1 MASTTTFEGW
11 RFAHYFEFVE
21 RKGRNVTIRCTLC
34 PGQKLLSTAV
44 NTTSNLSKHLQRQHA
59 NTKLVA
65 KDNRSDATVEF
76 MPTPNK
82 QQKLDFHQVTKAE
95 SDRLV
100 ASFIVEKMLPVNTVE
115 SPSFRNILSKIQI
128 TGDRQPWSDRKTFTR
143 YLDQCYATMENNL
156 KRNFETLEY
165 VSTSADIWT
174 SHNKS
179 FLGMTVHWINPVSFQ
194 REKAAIAC
202 KRIKGRHT
210 VHMTLSLV
218 KLSRFILPLDYLSH
232 KVTATVT
239 DNRSNFIKAFK
250 MYELPASDSD
260 EGDDDE
266 GVAFTDVG
274 EVLSTNPEGQFSL
287 PPHLRCAS
295 HTLNLISTNDV
306 DKWLTSNTES
316 KAVYRSATGKCFAL
330 WTKSSHSTVA
340 SELVEE
346 MCKRKR
352 IVPTSTRWNSV
363 YDALSRI
370 TDIPLPELNS
380 LCSSLGIKAVTE
392 REYTFLKEYCT
403 VMKPL
408 TVALDI
414 LQGEDNCYY
423 GSLLPTLKTL
433 MSRTLALQNG
443 LSRMTAGLPDVIV
456 QVCPPCDLKSESHQ
470 NAICTCARQ
479 QREAARSLLLAECRA
494 ALRGAG
500 PILRNQTSATS
511 YSTTVE
517 KEFFYFDEEQE
528 DTTSF
533 NCDTEVIEYFKSGS
547 EMEVL
552 NRFPQVKS
560 IFLKLNTSPTPS
572 SAPVER
578 LFSLGGLVL
587 TPKRNRLSDT
597 TFEKLLLMRYNHRFS
612 GEHPQ

>member
-1 MASTTTFEGW
+1 MATATTFEGW
-11 RFAHYFEFVE
+11 RYSHYFQYVE
-21 RKGRNVTIRCTLC
+21 RKDRNIIVRCTLC

-65 KDNRSDATVEF
+65 KDSRRTDTATEC

-82 QQKLDFHQVTKAE
+82 QQRLDFHQVSKAE
-95 SDRLV
+95 LDKLV
-100 ASFIVEKMLPVNTVE
+100 ASFIVEEMLPVNTVE
-115 SPSFRNILSKIQI
+115 SPSFRNILSKIQT
-128 TGDRQPWSDRKTFTR
+128 TGERQPWSDRKTFTR
-143 YLDQCYATMENNL
+143 YLDQCYATMESNL
-156 KRNFETLEY
+156 KRNFESLDY

-179 FLGMTVHWINPVSFQ
+179 FLGMTAHWINPTNFQ

-210 VHMTLSLV
+210 YDVIASEIE
-218 KLSRFILPLDYLSH
+218 FIHSSFGLSH

-239 DNRSNFIKAFK
+239 DNGSNFIKAFK
-250 MYELPASDSD
+250 VYAPPASDTD
-260 EGDDDE
+260 EGDEEDE

-287 PPHLRCAS
+287 PPHFRCAS

-316 KAVYRSATGKCFAL
+316 KAVYRSATGKCSAL
-330 WTKSSHSTVA
+330 WTKSSRSTVA
-340 SELVEE
+340 AELVED
-346 MCKRKR
+346 MCKRKL
-352 IVPTSTRWNSV
+352 IVPTSTRWNSF

-370 TDIPLPELNS
+370 TDIPSPELNS
-380 LCSSLGIKAVTE
+380 LCSSLGIKSLTE

-423 GSLLPTLKTL
+423 GSLLPTLETL
-433 MSRTLALQNG
+433 MSRTLVLRNG

-456 QVCPPCDLKSESHQ
+456 EVC
-470 NAICTCARQ
+470 
-479 QREAARSLLLAECRA
+479 
-494 ALRGAG
+494 AL
-500 PILRNQTSATS
+500 
-511 YSTTVE
+511 
-517 KEFFYFDEEQE
+517 
-528 DTTSF
+528 
-533 NCDTEVIEYFKSGS
+533 
-547 EMEVL
+547 
-552 NRFPQVKS
+552 
-560 IFLKLNTSPTPS
+560 
-572 SAPVER
+572 
-578 LFSLGGLVL
+578 
-587 TPKRNRLSDT
+587 
-597 TFEKLLLMRYNHRFS
+597 
-612 GEHPQ
+612 